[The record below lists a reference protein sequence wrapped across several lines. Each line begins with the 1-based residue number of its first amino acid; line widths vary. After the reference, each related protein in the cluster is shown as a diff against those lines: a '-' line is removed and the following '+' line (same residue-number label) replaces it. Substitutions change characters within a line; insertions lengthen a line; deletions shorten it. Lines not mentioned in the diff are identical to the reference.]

1 MQKEQ
6 EEGKS
11 VGPPFTGISKGNEK
25 LGRVKSLGLA
35 SVNTRCRLSAILCSL
50 VAW

>member
-6 EEGKS
+6 EQGNS
-11 VGPPFTGISKGNEK
+11 VSPPFTGISKGNEK

-35 SVNTRCRLSAILCSL
+35 SVNTKCKLSAILCSL
-50 VAW
+50 IAW

>member
-6 EEGKS
+6 EEGNS

-25 LGRVKSLGLA
+25 
-35 SVNTRCRLSAILCSL
+35 TREGKEFRIG
-50 VAW
+50 